1 MIMNRIYRV
10 LMLALSLHFVTT
22 GADAQWTQSN
32 FPVAHEV
39 TDLVF
44 FGNSLFVATGNAGIF
59 QTQDFS
65 TWTASNSGLT
75 TLNIR
80 EIITAIEGS
89 SIVLYAATDAGI
101 FRSALLG
108 YNWTPVNNG
117 LGSLNAGTVFSDGNI
132 LYAGT
137 SGGAFRS
144 ADFGQSWTPMSIGL
158 PSQQVRCYHQSGVYL
173 FAGLSGQ
180 GNYLYRSSDQG
191 LNWEPYGNGIYE
203 TGQIR
208 ELDNELF
215 AVSIT
220 LIYTS
225 TDQGANWNPAGPG
238 LVPGMPVSDVTT
250 GNDYWWVAT
259 MAGGYVQ
266 HTDSSHFRMITAT
279 MPMGGVNLTAVAQ
292 NSNWIVYGTFNNGIW
307 YANENIVTGMMPAT
321 PEMPGFCISPNPASE
336 SIEVSMEGEAEQEST
351 YFLSNLNG
359 QHFGKGKFEKMIQLP
374 VDHLPKGMYII
385 KIQTGKKQI
394 ARRFVKI

>member
-1 MIMNRIYRV
+1 MIMNRISRV
-10 LMLALSLHFVTT
+10 LILALSLQFVSPN
-22 GADAQWTQSN
+22 AIAQWTQSN
-32 FPVAHEV
+32 FPVTHTV

-44 FGNSLFVATGNAGIF
+44 FGNSLFVATGDAGIF

-101 FRSALLG
+101 FRSTLLG
-108 YNWTPVNNG
+108 YLWTPVNSG
-117 LGSLNAGTVFSDGNI
+117 LTSLNAGTVYSDGSI

-144 ADFGQSWTPMSIGL
+144 ADFGQSWTPMPIGL
-158 PSQQVRCYHQSGVYL
+158 PAQQVRCFHQSGAYL

-180 GNYLYRSSDQG
+180 GNYLYRSADQG
-191 LNWEPYGNGIYE
+191 LNWAPYGSGLYE

-225 TDQGANWNPAGPG
+225 TDQGASWNPAGPG

-259 MAGGYVQ
+259 FAGGYVQ

-279 MPMGGVNLTAVAQ
+279 MPMGGMNLTAVAQ
-292 NSNWIVYGTFNNGIW
+292 NSDRIVYGTLNNGIW
-307 YANENIVTGMMPAT
+307 YASENIVTGIQPAT
-321 PEMPGFCISPNPASE
+321 TEIPDVSISPNPARE
-336 SIEVSMEGEAEQEST
+336 NIQVSMKGLSEEECT
-351 YFLSNLNG
+351 YSLSNLNG
-359 QHFGKGKFEKMIQLP
+359 QFLCKGKFKQQMQLRI
-374 VDHLPKGMYII
+374 DDLPEGVYTIT
-385 KIQTGKKQI
+385 IQTDKRKI
-394 ARRFVKI
+394 VKRFVKI